1 MTWLYVSMS
10 AMLLKGVNTNTVFV
24 MSNIADILQ
33 RSPVDFSGSR
43 VTCLVAYFQL
53 VTGVFIFFLPHIFSN
68 SHVHK

>member
-43 VTCLVAYFQL
+43 VTCLVL
-53 VTGVFIFFLPHIFSN
+53 SVSDWCVHLLPTPYLL
-68 SHVHK
+68 